1 MIALTAALTELLRRD
16 GPWTEAITRQ
26 ATALQ
31 SARHLGDR
39 LGQANALTDLGTVRR
54 LTGDYPGAAGDLE
67 QALAIYRDLGDRG
80 GEAEVLNETGTL
92 HRLSGEP
99 AEAEA
104 CHQQALELAGAI
116 GSARS
121 EAPAL
126 RPPATPREPRP
137 CCGRHT

>member
-1 MIALTAALTELLRRD
+1 MIT
-16 GPWTEAITRQ
+16 Q
-26 ATALQ
+26 A
-31 SARHLGDR
+31 R
-39 LGQANALTDLGTVRR
+39 
-54 LTGDYPGAAGDLE
+54 AGDLE

-80 GEAEVLNETGTL
+80 GEAEVLSETGTL

-126 RPPATPREPRP
+126 AGLGRCAATV
-137 CCGRHT
+137 RHTARAKALLR